1 MNISNLHI
9 NNLLAH
15 IETISN
21 LMNITFD
28 KQVLKDE
35 ILKNYSFYTYHYL
48 KTHGLYLK
56 IWQRKFKDLELLVI
70 AQECIMIANRQLKRI
85 KLNCMII
92 FF

>member
-35 ILKNYSFYTYHYL
+35 ILKNYSFL
-48 KTHGLYLK
+48 S
-56 IWQRKFKDLELLVI
+56 
-70 AQECIMIANRQLKRI
+70 
-85 KLNCMII
+85 
-92 FF
+92 